1 LQERDF
7 LHITPGITSPFNW
20 QFNQEKVTDYVIE
33 DQGIMKIA
41 PGPVSIL
48 SISIKVK
55 VSH

>member
-7 LHITPGITSPFNW
+7 LHITPGITSPFNR
-20 QFNQEKVTDYVIE
+20 QFNQAKVTDYVIE

-41 PGPVSIL
+41 PGLVSIL